1 MAFRLRLKEVL
12 KEKGITMGKL
22 SRGAD
27 IPISTVR
34 RMVNDP
40 NYNPSSATLA
50 KAARYLET
58 SMDDLWYDDETENP
72 HLNSK

>member
-34 RMVNDP
+34 RLVNDP
-40 NYNPSSATLA
+40 KYNPTAATLA
-50 KAARYLET
+50 KAAQYLGVL
-58 SMDDLWYDDETENP
+58 MDDLWYDDEKESS
-72 HLNSK
+72 NS

>member
-12 KEKGITMGKL
+12 GEKGITMGKL

-40 NYNPSSATLA
+40 NYNPTGATLA
-50 KAARYLET
+50 KAAQYLGV
-58 SMDDLWYDDETENP
+58 SMDDLWYDDEKVGP
-72 HLNSK
+72 NSE